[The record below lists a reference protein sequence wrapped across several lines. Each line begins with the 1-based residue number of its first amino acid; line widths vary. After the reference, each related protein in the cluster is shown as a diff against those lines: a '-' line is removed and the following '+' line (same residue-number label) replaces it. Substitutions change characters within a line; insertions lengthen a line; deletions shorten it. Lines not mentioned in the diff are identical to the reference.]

1 MMRKK
6 DAAIDPQR
14 FPLMHM
20 HYQEIDGKR
29 VVETIVVMGPS
40 GFENMTI
47 RKLTDGTTQIT
58 TKPEKSNFFKDSK
71 ERIILNLAPELLQE
85 IQNVAGQ
92 PYSENIET
100 SIPISKK

>member
-1 MMRKK
+1 MMGKK
-6 DAAIDPQR
+6 EKAIAPQR

-47 RKLTDGTTQIT
+47 RKLTDGTIQIT

-92 PYSENIET
+92 PHSENIKI
-100 SIPISKK
+100 SSPISTK